1 VLPDVDTIVA
11 LSTPPGRSGI
21 GVIRLS
27 GPASLQIAQ
36 RLVDDFAFSP
46 EPGRAF
52 LRNLYDP
59 ETHNLLDQALV
70 TYFRG
75 PRSFTGEDV
84 VELSCHGSPVLLG
97 SIIETTLRLNARIA
111 DPGEFTLRAVSH
123 GKMDLTQAEALRD
136 LIEAETRAAVRQA
149 TRQMHGE
156 VSHLIRPL
164 RDQLLDVIVRLESSL
179 EFVEDELPPV
189 DTEHLVR
196 KLRQM
201 RAELETLAESFAAGR
216 LLRDGLRVA
225 LAGRP
230 NVGKS
235 SLFNGLL
242 ARDRAIVTD
251 WPGTT
256 RDTLTEAVFI
266 DGIAVHLTDTAGI
279 RDATGPIE
287 FMGVQRARRAVAD
300 ADVTVL
306 VLDGS
311 EDLTPEDCNLLI
323 ETENSPRLVALNKN
337 DLLCFKP
344 DRLNSDLNLATVA
357 DVVSISAKT
366 GSGLDELRAS
376 ILKPFNTGK
385 ANGEGLVITN
395 ARHYDLLR
403 RSAEEILASERL
415 LLARASEEFT
425 LVGLH
430 NSLRYLGEILGET
443 TTNDILAQI
452 FSTFCIG
459 K

>member
-1 VLPDVDTIVA
+1 MFPDIDTIVA

-27 GPASLQIAQ
+27 GPTSLQIAQ
-36 RLVDDFAFSP
+36 RLLDDLAFSP
-46 EPGRAF
+46 EPGRAL
-52 LRNLYDP
+52 LRNLYEP
-59 ETHNLLDQALV
+59 ETHNLMDQVLL

-111 DPGEFTLRAVSH
+111 DPGEFTLRALAH

-136 LIEAETRAAVRQA
+136 LIDAETRAAVRQA
-149 TRQMHGE
+149 TRQLHGE

-164 RDQLLDVIVRLESSL
+164 RDKLLDAIVRLESSL

-189 DTEHLVR
+189 DLEQLV
-196 KLRQM
+196 KNLEQLR
-201 RAELETLAESFAAGR
+201 AKLETLAQSFAAGR

-242 ARDRAIVTD
+242 GRDRAIVTD
-251 WPGTT
+251 RPGTT
-256 RDTLTEAVFI
+256 RDTLTEAVLI
-266 DGIAVHLTDTAGI
+266 EGIAVHLTDTAGI
-279 RDATGPIE
+279 RDTTAPIE
-287 FMGVQRARRAVAD
+287 LMGVQRARRAFAD
-300 ADVTVL
+300 ADVIVL
-306 VLDGS
+306 IIDGS
-311 EDLTPEDCNLLI
+311 EDLTPEDCTLLI
-323 ETENSPRLVALNKN
+323 ETENSPRLVALNKS
-337 DLLCFKP
+337 DLRCFKP
-344 DRLNSDLNLATVA
+344 DRLLGDPKIVNPAGVI
-357 DVVSISAKT
+357 SISAKT
-366 GSGLDELRAS
+366 GSGLEELRAS
-376 ILKPFNTGK
+376 ILKPFNSGK
-385 ANGEGLVITN
+385 ANGEALVITN
-395 ARHYDLLR
+395 ARQHDLLR
-403 RSAEEILASERL
+403 RSAEEIFTSERL
-415 LLARASEEFT
+415 LSARASEELT

-430 NSLRYLGEILGET
+430 NALCYLGEILGET
-443 TTNDILAQI
+443 TTDDILAQI